1 MEFGVEPPW
10 ALNHPEIM
18 QDREYAH
25 FLAKMYYEQDHA
37 DSDEAC
43 CQHGQFFPKQCAHNE
58 GFLQ

>member
-1 MEFGVEPPW
+1 
-10 ALNHPEIM
+10 M

-37 DSDEAC
+37 DSDGAC